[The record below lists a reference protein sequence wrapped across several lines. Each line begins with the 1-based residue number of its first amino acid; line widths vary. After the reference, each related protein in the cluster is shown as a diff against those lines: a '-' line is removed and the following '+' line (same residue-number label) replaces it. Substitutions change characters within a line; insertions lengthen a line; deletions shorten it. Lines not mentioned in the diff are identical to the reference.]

1 MTPHDSPGR
10 RGKTH
15 PPATTRASSSTS
27 GSTLGERRRGDTA
40 CSVGS
45 PAKGWPIRIEVG
57 EGEASS
63 VPAMLGER
71 LSATLQVEA
80 PAPPGA
86 RWGRGARGRR
96 TGEKNSGDA
105 PLLHRDGEA
114 SWRILMCRLSPRGL
128 SRGVSER
135 HPGGNLGGALL
146 YVLAATVTGV
156 TRPARE
162 ARRDHTHIQRI
173 PGAVIYARDR
183 PRLV

>member
-15 PPATTRASSSTS
+15 PPATTRVSSSTA
-27 GSTLGERRRGDTA
+27 GSTLGERRRIDTA

-45 PAKGWPIRIEVG
+45 PAMGWPIRIEVG

-71 LSATLQVEA
+71 LPATLQVEA
-80 PAPPGA
+80 PALPGA
-86 RWGRGARGRR
+86 RWGRGVRGGRAR
-96 TGEKNSGDA
+96 EKNSGDA
-105 PLLHRDGEA
+105 PSLHRDGEA

-156 TRPARE
+156 TDLAVE
-162 ARRDHTHIQRI
+162 ARRSQVHIHTIRSRLCIQSA
-173 PGAVIYARDR
+173 PTA
-183 PRLV
+183 